1 MHIKHYLP
9 WFVYALFMVLM
20 GGYVLRE
27 QATNDRLVINTLID
41 KTLCKSDD
49 LLDTAI
55 ETKTLG
61 RWIRLKRR
69 LW

>member
-1 MHIKHYLP
+1 MHIEHYLP

-61 RWIRLKRR
+61 R
-69 LW
+69 